1 MRDYELMFIISPR
14 VSEEET
20 GNVTDR
26 VKQFIANAGGE
37 VTKAEQLGLR
47 RLAYPIRDSR
57 EGFYVVLNFRMAPKA
72 TTELERNLKLTEDII
87 RYLLVRLGD

>member
-20 GNVTDR
+20 GGVIDR
-26 VKQFIANAGGE
+26 VHQYIANAKGE
-37 VTKAEQLGLR
+37 VAKTEPLGLR
-47 RLAYPIRDSR
+47 RLAYPIRDFR
-57 EGFYVVLNFRMAPKA
+57 EGFYVVVHFRMDPKA

-87 RYLLVRLGD
+87 RHLLVRLGE